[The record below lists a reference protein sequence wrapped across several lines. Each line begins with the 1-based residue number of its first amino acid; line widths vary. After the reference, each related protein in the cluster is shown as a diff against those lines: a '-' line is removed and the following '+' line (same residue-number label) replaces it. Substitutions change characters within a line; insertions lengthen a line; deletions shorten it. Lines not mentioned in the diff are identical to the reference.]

1 MELTVELLEEKFD
14 EYNGKYFG
22 GSLKVPKFKL
32 HKSFRVYGKFKC
44 NKHAPGTPP
53 RNMSISISTYY
64 DYTEEQLRDILCH
77 EMIHEKYERSRKP
90 DEDIHGER
98 FLKEAQRLNDTYGMN
113 ITPFPYINGIK
124 KSKSAPRVSLT
135 RFLWSPK

>member
-1 MELTVELLEEKFD
+1 MIITEDILEEKFK
-14 EYNGKYFG
+14 EYNDLYFG
-22 GSLKVPKFKL
+22 GKLEVPKFEL

-53 RNMSISISTYY
+53 RNMTISVSIYY
-64 DYTEEQLRDILCH
+64 DYTEEQLRDVLCH
-77 EMIHEKYERSRKP
+77 EMVHEKNERSRKS

-124 KSKSAPRVSLT
+124 KSKNAPRFSLA